1 VHSTRIIFAGVL
13 ALEAYLMK
21 SAHINANLKVVV
33 MDTDYY
39 SLQSINSYL
48 AWDRRTRVTALAE
61 TPEALWSIIAKTSEA
76 EQPDVVIIDADHLG
90 GAVALSQQIQRLRQ
104 RIPKVMVICLA
115 QTAEPSLI
123 DAAVS
128 SGARGFLLK
137 NEVRL
142 HIAWAI
148 IYGLDQPFIATKTI
162 MRAGELIFQRH
173 HVKATQLP
181 QRRQYPELTERI
193 KQAVE
198 LCVVKGM
205 PAHLAADEM
214 GISLHTIRSY
224 IKEGYRIL
232 ESYDETEYP
241 DDMSPQERA
250 FMRLTSFEEASDD
263 EKK

>member
-1 VHSTRIIFAGVL
+1 
-13 ALEAYLMK
+13 MK

-61 TPEALWSIIAKTSEA
+61 TIDALWAIIAKTSEA
-76 EQPDVVIIDADHLG
+76 EQPDVVLIDADHLG
-90 GAVALSQQIQRLRQ
+90 GAAVLGQQIQRLRA
-104 RIPKVMVICLA
+104 RIPKVMVLCLS
-115 QTAEPSLI
+115 QTVDPALI
-123 DAAVS
+123 EAAVAA
-128 SGARGFLLK
+128 GAHGFLLK

-148 IYGLDQPFIATKTI
+148 IHALEQPFIASKGI
-162 MRAGELIFQRH
+162 MRVGESIFMRH
-173 HVKATQLP
+173 HVKASQLP
-181 QRRQYPELTERI
+181 ERRQYPELTERI

-250 FMRLTSFEEASDD
+250 FMRLTSFEEDDED